1 MGGRGASSGII
12 RSSAEYKDA
21 YNIEME
27 NAKNFEA
34 AFAVEADATKDAIGY
49 QMYVHQ
55 DVTGRSL
62 IADTRKEIEFQKREL
77 RQANQVGRSY
87 GMTQNAI
94 EGMKAGIRE
103 KIGVM
108 EKAVSN
114 MEAARA
120 EYQKFKVQA
129 SVGNAKAKR
138 LNGKWM

>member
-12 RSSAEYKDA
+12 RSSVEYKDA

-27 NAKNFEA
+27 TAKNFEA
-34 AFAVEADATKDAIGY
+34 AFAVEAGATKDAIGY

-94 EGMKAGIRE
+94 AGMKAGIRE